1 MGKYS
6 LESYEKYKTHKL
18 RPKLLTMKPI
28 NVGCDTYK
36 IVTASWK
43 SLEPSKAK
51 YDMEILKSKIHTSTL
66 LVIDESPPDW
76 AKDNKAYLAAFI
88 RKLGSEL
95 DGNPNL
101 IGVLID
107 NRDKSEMILQ
117 DYLDGFSK
125 TYLIARLEDSFQ
137 ILKLQKV
144 GAKFGLLVTAKENN
158 RLDCCE
164 LFARYNLQ
172 HTWESAPVLIHFTA
186 DANCQSFKEDI
197 RRWHVCAANKSM
209 GLGYNFALRR
219 LTYPRQISSLGAM
232 PLRFWFVN
240 TGTSPCYDQ
249 LKLKVKL
256 SIEKQQWI
264 IDLAIKGSHWMLGD
278 IVENKIAVLPDLK
291 PGNYTVSI
299 GLFSKNQPILLDID
313 ASLQDGFY
321 QVGQVDV
328 DTQNRDEL
336 FHIWDTYYPEGYY
349 PLEDPKAPESDED

>member
-1 MGKYS
+1 
-6 LESYEKYKTHKL
+6 
-18 RPKLLTMKPI
+18 
-28 NVGCDTYK
+28 
-36 IVTASWK
+36 
-43 SLEPSKAK
+43 
-51 YDMEILKSKIHTSTL
+51 
-66 LVIDESPPDW
+66 
-76 AKDNKAYLAAFI
+76 
-88 RKLGSEL
+88 
-95 DGNPNL
+95 
-101 IGVLID
+101 
-107 NRDKSEMILQ
+107 
-117 DYLDGFSK
+117 
-125 TYLIARLEDSFQ
+125 
-137 ILKLQKV
+137 
-144 GAKFGLLVTAKENN
+144 
-158 RLDCCE
+158 
-164 LFARYNLQ
+164 
-172 HTWESAPVLIHFTA
+172 
-186 DANCQSFKEDI
+186 
-197 RRWHVCAANKSM
+197 
-209 GLGYNFALRR
+209 
-219 LTYPRQISSLGAM
+219 M

-264 IDLAIKGSHWMLGD
+264 IDLAIKGSHWMLGE